1 MMVNQFIEICEWQK
15 ETFPDATTSSKLA
28 HLAEELKEVNETYRA
43 WMDGTATE
51 DDVRHEFAD
60 CFLLLF
66 GAANA
71 AGMSYMDICVAIAE
85 KMEINRSRKWGTPD
99 ANGVVNHIKDE
110 KIG

>member
-1 MMVNQFIEICEWQK
+1 MTENQFNQVCKWQK
-15 ETFPDATTSSKLA
+15 ETFGEATMYSKIA
-28 HLAEELKEVNETYRA
+28 HLAEELREVIVTKRA
-43 WMDGTATE
+43 HENGTATE

-85 KMEINRSRKWGTPD
+85 KMEINRARKWGTPD
-99 ANGVVNHIKDE
+99 ENGVVNHIKDD
-110 KIG
+110 GQ